1 MLYCIGVYR
10 YSVQLATCV
19 VGTRGKQPY
28 CQHVRTSLCSVGQ
41 TTSSDDIFSITS
53 FSDLNVVLGFPATLT
68 CAASVVVNGAQVTY
82 SITKDGS
89 PESYLATQ
97 L

>member
-1 MLYCIGVYR
+1 MSLGRGV
-10 YSVQLATCV
+10 SS
-19 VGTRGKQPY
+19 PY

-41 TTSSDDIFSITS
+41 TTSPDDIFSITS

-82 SITKDGS
+82 SITKDYN
-89 PESYLATQ
+89 ESYLATE